1 MDFKPHDYLIYDPC
15 RFSFLLF
22 YSWDEIIFF
31 VVTNLCHF
39 TWRKNAIIYECT
51 LLYELYSIIYFCMC
65 VIRRNGHPNQWEK
78 KRLLFYHVG
87 HWWQHTYPAGW
98 CCICTHEQGNFVY
111 CWWWAASRTWPW
123 SLLFFL
129 LPQSIPPPTKCT
141 HARWNSYAVVWW
153 GLVVM
158 MMGGTR
164 IKIKPENSDNF
175 SGFFSICFNF
185 PSKMHI
191 RLSCVIFSKFRFDIT
206 LYFLFSCLY
215 SCSLVLEEKEIRVN
229 KKKPYGKI

>member
-1 MDFKPHDYLIYDPC
+1 MRKKEAAVLPCWALMTTYISGWLVLHLHTWAGEFCLLLVMGCITHLAVIPPLFLTPSIY
-15 RFSFLLF
+15 
-22 YSWDEIIFF
+22 
-31 VVTNLCHF
+31 
-39 TWRKNAIIYECT
+39 
-51 LLYELYSIIYFCMC
+51 
-65 VIRRNGHPNQWEK
+65 
-78 KRLLFYHVG
+78 
-87 HWWQHTYPAGW
+87 
-98 CCICTHEQGNFVY
+98 
-111 CWWWAASRTWPW
+111 
-123 SLLFFL
+123 
-129 LPQSIPPPTKCT
+129 PPPTKCT

>member
-1 MDFKPHDYLIYDPC
+1 MRKKEAAVLPC
-15 RFSFLLF
+15 WALM
-22 YSWDEIIFF
+22 
-31 VVTNLCHF
+31 T
-39 TWRKNAIIYECT
+39 
-51 LLYELYSIIYFCMC
+51 
-65 VIRRNGHPNQWEK
+65 
-78 KRLLFYHVG
+78 
-87 HWWQHTYPAGW
+87 TYISGW
-98 CCICTHEQGNFVY
+98 LVLHLQFCTHEHL
-111 CWWWAASRTWPW
+111 SRGILFIVGDGLHHAPGRDPSSFSY
-123 SLLFFL
+123 SLNL
-129 LPQSIPPPTKCT
+129 SPPPTKCT

-164 IKIKPENSDNF
+164 INIKPENSDNF